1 VPHVGDGM
9 NHDADRPDI
18 PADGALL
25 GYGPMLP
32 LVAAAIG
39 AWLLPPPWPFWA
51 VQLGIIWG
59 ALVLAFIAGVR
70 RGFGFGYARASKPV
84 EIAASITYF
93 ILAGLALV
101 IGRPTG
107 ALLPLIIGY
116 VLAAFLDRR
125 AALAG
130 NAPAYF
136 ATLRP
141 RQLLIGAAGLAGLW
155 AWAVTG

>member
-1 VPHVGDGM
+1 MPLVARGM
-9 NHDADRPDI
+9 NHDADRPDV
-18 PADGALL
+18 PADGVLL
-25 GYGPMLP
+25 GYGPMVP
-32 LVAAAIG
+32 LVAAALG
-39 AWLLPPPWPFWA
+39 AWVLPPPWPFWA

-70 RGFGFGYARASKPV
+70 RGFGFGYPRASKPV
-84 EIAASITYF
+84 EIATSIAYF
-93 ILAGLALV
+93 TLAGLALV
-101 IGRPTG
+101 IGRPSG
-107 ALLPLIIGY
+107 ALLPLIVGY
-116 VLAAFLDRR
+116 VLAALLDRR

-155 AWAVTG
+155 AWTVAA

>member
-1 VPHVGDGM
+1 M

-18 PADGALL
+18 PADGVLL
-25 GYGPMLP
+25 GYGPMVP
-32 LVAAAIG
+32 LVVAALG

-70 RGFGFGYARASKPV
+70 RGFGFGYPRASKRI
-84 EIAASITYF
+84 EIAASIGYF
-93 ILAGLALV
+93 TLAGLALV
-101 IGRPTG
+101 IGRPSG
-107 ALLPLIIGY
+107 ALLPLILGY

-130 NAPAYF
+130 NAPAYL

-155 AWAVTG
+155 AWTVAG

>member
-1 VPHVGDGM
+1 M
-9 NHDADRPDI
+9 NTDATRRDV
-18 PADGALL
+18 PADGLIL

-32 LVAAAIG
+32 LVAAGAG
-39 AWLLPPPWPFWA
+39 AWLMPQPWPFWA

-59 ALVLAFIAGVR
+59 ALILAFLAGVR
-70 RGFGFGYARASKPV
+70 RGFGFGYPGASKPV
-84 EIAASITYF
+84 EIATCIAYF
-93 ILAGLALV
+93 TLAGLGLV
-101 IGRPTG
+101 IGRPSA

-116 VLAAFLDRR
+116 VLAALLDRR
-125 AALAG
+125 AAMAG

-155 AWAVTG
+155 AWTIIA

>member
-1 VPHVGDGM
+1 M
-9 NHDADRPDI
+9 NTDATRPDI
-18 PADGALL
+18 PADGAIL

-32 LVAAAIG
+32 LVVAGAG
-39 AWLLPPPWPFWA
+39 AWLLPQPWPFWA

-59 ALVLAFIAGVR
+59 ALVLTFIAGVR
-70 RGFGFGYARASKPV
+70 RGFGFGSPQASKPA
-84 EIAASITYF
+84 EITASIAYF
-93 ILAGLALV
+93 TLAGLALV
-101 IGRPTG
+101 IGRPSV

-116 VLAAFLDRR
+116 VLAALLDRR

-155 AWAVTG
+155 AWTISY